1 MKTASEWKFLK
12 EATEKTEQEI
22 AAALERRKE
31 SGKRL
36 QELQA
41 KKRAE
46 KVCRFRHFSMSYFVS
61 NI

>member
-46 KVCRFRHFSMSYFVS
+46 KVCRSRRFPVVP